1 MAAELAEL
9 ALDPGDP
16 VVEDPAGGRL
26 VSEHMR
32 MHTSAQ
38 MKDDNELTLCC
49 GTPIYIAPEVWSR
62 KVRTPHRTP
71 APTAP
76 RRSVP
81 RLGMAGVAR
90 RGATAPPTLCC
101 DDHATA

>member
-62 KVRTPHRTP
+62 KVRTPH
-71 APTAP
+71 
-76 RRSVP
+76 
-81 RLGMAGVAR
+81 
-90 RGATAPPTLCC
+90 PPS
-101 DDHATA
+101 